1 METNIVAITEVGS
14 DWVNY
19 CNNQDGTTYSTHV
32 KYFPHVRPG
41 QIWEVV
47 TDDYGIFPTGKI
59 VSTRMISP
67 LGQSA
72 KMGEK

>member
-1 METNIVAITEVGS
+1 METDIVTITEVGS

-19 CNNQDGTTYSTHV
+19 RSNQNGTIYSTHS
-32 KYFPHVRPG
+32 KYFPNVRPG
-41 QIWEVV
+41 QTWEVV

-67 LGQSA
+67 LGQNA

>member
-19 CNNQDGTTYSTHV
+19 RSNEDGAIYSAHS
-32 KYFPHVRPG
+32 KYFPHVRAG
-41 QIWEVV
+41 QTWEVV
-47 TDDYGIFPTGKI
+47 TDDYDIFPTGKI

-67 LGQSA
+67 LGQSTE
-72 KMGEK
+72 MGEK